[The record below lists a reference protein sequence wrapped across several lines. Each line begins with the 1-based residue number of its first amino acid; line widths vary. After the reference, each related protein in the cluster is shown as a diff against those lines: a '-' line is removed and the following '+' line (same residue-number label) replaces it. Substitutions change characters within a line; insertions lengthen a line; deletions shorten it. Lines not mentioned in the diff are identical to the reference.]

1 VSLTAV
7 DGFPGARARRAPAVL
22 AITLVLASAA
32 EARADEHEACVRR
45 ARSPEEIDACP
56 PPDEPLEVRVQAKP
70 PPRSASDWVVDEK
83 TVRNAPST
91 SSADALQLLPG
102 VFVSDKGLPGRAP
115 SVSLRGFDGT
125 SGQDVELY
133 MGNIPMNQ
141 ISHIRAPGYADMRLL
156 MPEVIQSLRIS
167 NGPFDPRQGDFAV
180 AGSVHMDLG
189 LEHPGF
195 WAKGGLGSFGG
206 RRLFLG
212 FAPASSD
219 LTDTF
224 AAFVTDSTNGPGGTR
239 GGERTSFVAQL
250 GTSKRDVQFHVT
262 VALGSARFDFPG
274 FLEQSFVERGGDP
287 YAATGPLGRDRTSQ
301 ALIGSEVVWTVGE
314 GTLGIGAFAGK
325 TKTSFHQNLTGYVL
339 DELAGLPP
347 KNSDDSEQVN
357 DAGTIGLT
365 TQYRHA
371 VDLVSKHDAFE
382 LGLSSRLDGID
393 QSDTRLFPDGTINQA
408 LVDANIT
415 ATSLGAY
422 ADAAIHPMNGLV
434 LRGGP
439 RLDSLSFSVN
449 DKTGNAGL
457 ERTSQGFHVG
467 GKGTVDLTA
476 GKGVHLVASYGDGFR
491 SPEAKDLREG
501 ERVVFSSVHSAETG
515 LRWRLGGRFQASAV
529 AFGSWLDHDR
539 IFDAVTREYLEAP
552 SSMRIGGATALSARS
567 GPFGANVAATYTRAT
582 FTGSDDTFHK
592 GELVPYAPE
601 FVLRDDVFLK
611 HRLGTV
617 AGERVHGR
625 VGVGVEGAAGRPLP
639 PHGEGGDVVD
649 LSAVA
654 ALGWRWVEVA
664 VNGTNLLNLR
674 YDDSEY
680 VYVSN
685 FARKPVLPAP
695 TTHVL
700 VAAPLAVFV
709 TLEIHVRGKKSES
722 DQHRERLCLK
732 EAVTDDEEER
742 CKD

>member
-1 VSLTAV
+1 VSGIT
-7 DGFPGARARRAPAVL
+7 GARARRAPAVL
-22 AITLVLASAA
+22 AVTLVLVAAA
-32 EARADEHEACVRR
+32 EARADDRETCVRK
-45 ARSPEEIDACP
+45 ARSPEEIDLCP
-56 PPDEPLEVRVQAKP
+56 PPDEPLEVHVHAKP
-70 PPRSASDWVVDEK
+70 PPRSASDWVVDDK
-83 TVRNAPST
+83 TVKNAPQT
-91 SSADALQLLPG
+91 SSADALDLLPG
-102 VFVSDKGLPGRAP
+102 VFVSDRGLPGRAP
-115 SVSLRGFDGT
+115 HLSLRGFDGT
-125 SGQDVELY
+125 SGEDVELY
-133 MGNIPMNQ
+133 MGNVPMNQ

-156 MPEVIQSLRIS
+156 MPEVIKELRIQ

-195 WAKGGLGSFGG
+195 WAKGGVGSFGG

-212 FAPASSD
+212 FAPSSRD
-219 LTDTF
+219 LDDTF

-250 GTSKRDVQFHVT
+250 GTAKHDVEFHVT

-274 FLEQSFVERGGDP
+274 YLEQSFVERGGDP
-287 YAATGPLGRDRTSQ
+287 YSASGPLGRDRTSQ
-301 ALIGSEVVWTVGE
+301 ALIGGDVLWTIGE

-347 KNSDDSEQVN
+347 TNTDDSEQVN

-365 TQYRHA
+365 TLYRHA

-382 LGLSSRLDGID
+382 LGISSRLDGID

-408 LVDANIT
+408 LVDANVT

-422 ADAAIHPMNGLV
+422 ADAALHPMNGLV

-439 RLDSLSFSVN
+439 RLDSVSFSVKDN
-449 DKTGNAGL
+449 TGNAGL
-457 ERTSQGFHVG
+457 EQSSQGFHFG

-476 GKGVHLVASYGDGFR
+476 GKGLHLVASYGDGFR
-491 SPEAKDLREG
+491 SPEAKDLKEG
-501 ERVVFSSVHSAETG
+501 QRVVFTSVHSVESG
-515 LRWRLGGRFQASAV
+515 LRYRLGARFQASVA

-539 IFDAVTREYLEAP
+539 VFDAVTREYVEAP
-552 SSMRIGGATALSARS
+552 PSQRTGCATALAARS
-567 GPFGANVAATYTRAT
+567 GPFGASVAATYTRAT
-582 FTGSDDTFHK
+582 FTGSDATFHK
-592 GELVPYAPE
+592 GEEVPYAPA
-601 FVLRDDVFLK
+601 FVLRDDMFLK

-625 VGVGVEGAAGRPLP
+625 VGVGIEGAAGRALP
-639 PHGEGGDVVD
+639 PNGQGGDVVD
-649 LSAVA
+649 LEAVA
-654 ALGWRWVEVA
+654 AIGWRWVEIA
-664 VNGTNLLNLR
+664 VNGTNLLDLR

-685 FARKPVLPAP
+685 FSKKPVLPAP

-700 VAAPLAVFV
+700 VAAPRAVFV
-709 TLEIHVRGKKSES
+709 TLQIHVRGKKSES
-722 DQHRERLCLK
+722 EQHREKLCLH
-732 EAVTDDEEER
+732 EAVTDEEEER